1 MDLVFEYQ
9 LKEFKI
15 KLLMSDGQ
23 VFENFFCD
31 FMAIYKEDFRR
42 VRAFGGQGDR
52 KNDGFLPSSGEYY
65 QCYAPEDISLK
76 RTEAYA
82 LNKLIKDFDGL
93 FESWDTKWPIKKF
106 LYVLN
111 DKYKGTPPSV
121 WDEINHLGNRFKHV
135 VVGILDSDGIER
147 IFKNKFSKEQ
157 RRELVGITPPEV
169 TAELKSFNTANQ
181 EYYNLKG
188 WLTLL
193 NSLISDKME
202 CLEKLNI
209 KNWYYKDNQQTL
221 KNKYISDLKKLMS
234 NQITIQL
241 NFLEDL
247 KDKYPSLFY
256 IWEKYFNN
264 EKEIINKLILNLN
277 RSESEV
283 FKNTNW
289 DYQSFITESISS
301 IINMYNEV
309 VNLNNNVLDQT
320 SLSKVNHN
328 FGKIIKE
335 IPVNNNNSNEL
346 LEGLLI
352 EILQSKNLNSITIIQ
367 NSKVGFSINDE
378 IRNTLNSIAPFMVFN
393 GDLGMDDLISF
404 LIGSYESI
412 TEDGRL
418 LFSPHLNTNHII
430 FLDNSLNFIQKER
443 VLKLQKRSNIG
454 LYFFIKDN
462 SN

>member
-15 KLLMSDGQ
+15 NLLLSDGQ
-23 VFENFFCD
+23 AFENFFCN

-52 KNDGFLPSSGEYY
+52 KNDGFLPSRGEYY

-82 LNKLIKDFDGL
+82 LNKLNKDFEGL

-106 LYVLN
+106 FYVLN

-121 WDEINHLGNRFKHV
+121 WDEINHLENSFKHIV
-135 VVGILDSDGIER
+135 FNILDTDGIER
-147 IFKNKFSKEQ
+147 IFKEKFSKEQ
-157 RRELVGITPPEV
+157 RRELVGITPPEATV
-169 TAELKSFNTANQ
+169 ELKSFNTTAKQ
-181 EYYNLKG
+181 EDYNLKG

-193 NSLISDKME
+193 NSSILDKID

-221 KNKYISDLKKLMS
+221 KSKYISDLKTLMS
-234 NQITIQL
+234 NQNTIQL
-241 NFLEDL
+241 SFLDDL
-247 KDKYPSLFY
+247 KDKFPSLFY
-256 IWEKYFNN
+256 IWNKYFNN
-264 EKEIINKLILNLN
+264 EKQIIDKLILNIN
-277 RSESEV
+277 RSESQV
-283 FKNTNW
+283 FRNTDW

-301 IINMYNEV
+301 VINMYNEV
-309 VNLNNNVLDQT
+309 VNLNNNILDQA

-328 FGKIIKE
+328 FGKIIRE
-335 IPVNNNNSNEL
+335 IPVNDYNSNEL

-352 EILQSKNLNSITIIQ
+352 EILQSGNLSSINIIQ
-367 NSKVGFSINDE
+367 DSKVGFVINDD
-378 IRNTLNSIAPFMVFN
+378 ILNNINSIAPFYIFN
-393 GDLGMDDLISF
+393 GDSDIDSIISF

-412 TEDGRL
+412 TEDGKL
-418 LFSPHLNTNHII
+418 LFSPHLNTSHII
-430 FLDNSLNFIQKER
+430 FLDNTLNFTHKER

-454 LYFFIKDN
+454 LYFFYKK
-462 SN
+462 SF